1 MCKRAIAIASAVL
14 IVLLIAGCAK
24 NDNFPGGSTGA
35 GGGGATLLFNMGD
48 ALPDQVLALEFTI
61 SHAALTGGTNPVIVS
76 TPTRVEFIRNAAKF
90 ETVSITNVP
99 AGTYTAL
106 TLTLSSPVVTL
117 VDPATKTVV
126 PVATVLT
133 NATVAVNLNPL
144 TVASTPL
151 TLNLELNV
159 ANSLVVSGTS
169 ATLAP
174 TFFVSSN
181 NVGATQDDSSGQ
193 FDNIKGR
200 ITALG
205 ASTITIQ
212 PSNSA
217 QPFTF
222 ATNASTQFKNGTTAL
237 SVGGIVTIEGVT
249 QSDGSLLARQVEGE
263 TTGGNGSEVEGII
276 ASITGNPATSF
287 TLVAEST
294 IAANSANAPVTG
306 STVAATPSATVQY
319 STESSTIAGTLP
331 AFDGS
336 TLGVGQRVEVA
347 SEVQGGSS
355 IAATG
360 DRVKLQEQAVAGA
373 ISNLGA
379 GGFTLVLP
387 ADSFLTT
394 LAGVTSITV
403 TTTSTTQNK
412 FGTLSNGA
420 AVRARGL
427 LFFDGTAYNLIASRI
442 AP

>member
-1 MCKRAIAIASAVL
+1 MCKRAILILPAILVSLV
-14 IVLLIAGCAK
+14 IAGCAK
-24 NDNFPGGSTGA
+24 GGGFQGGTT

-61 SHAALTGGTNPVIVS
+61 TNATLTGGTNPVIVS

-117 VDPATKTVV
+117 VDPTSKAVV
-126 PVATVLT
+126 PVATLLT
-133 NATVAVNLNPL
+133 NATVPVNLNPL

-151 TLNLELNV
+151 TLNLELNI
-159 ANSLVVSGTS
+159 ANSLLVSGTS

-174 TFFVSSN
+174 VFSVSSN
-181 NVGATQDDSSGQ
+181 NVGATQDDSSGE
-193 FDNIKGR
+193 FENIKGR

-205 ASTITIQ
+205 ASSITIQ
-212 PSNSA
+212 PGNSA

-237 SVGGIVTIEGVT
+237 SVGGIVTIEGIT
-249 QSDGSLLARQVEGE
+249 QSDGSLLARQIEGE
-263 TTGGNGSEVEGII
+263 TVGGSGSEVEGII
-276 ASITGNPATSF
+276 TSITGNPATSF

-294 IAANSANAPVTG
+294 IAANSANAPLTG
-306 STVAATPSATVQY
+306 STITATPAATVQY
-319 STESSTIAGTLP
+319 STESSTISGTLP
-331 AFDGS
+331 AFNGS
-336 TLGVGQRVEVA
+336 TLGLGQRVEVA
-347 SEVQGGSS
+347 SEVQGASS
-355 IAATG
+355 TGATG
-360 DRVKLQEQAVAGA
+360 DRVKLQEQAVAGT

-379 GGFTLVLP
+379 GGFTLLLP
-387 ADSFLTT
+387 ADSFLTSLT
-394 LAGVTSITV
+394 GLTSIAV
-403 TTTSTTQNK
+403 TTTGSTQNK

-420 AVRARGL
+420 SVRVRGL
-427 LFFDGTAYNLIASRI
+427 LFFNGTAYDLVASRI